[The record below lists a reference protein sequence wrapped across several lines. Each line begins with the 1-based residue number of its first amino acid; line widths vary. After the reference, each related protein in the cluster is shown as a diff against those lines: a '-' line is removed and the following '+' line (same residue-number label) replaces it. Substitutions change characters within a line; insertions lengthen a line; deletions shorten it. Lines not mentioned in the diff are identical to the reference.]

1 MKNMFGE
8 KLPQIQKKDRRYLG
22 IMAVISFLYLL
33 LAYESTSPLYPYVH
47 GLDSSFFMV
56 TGRMVADGKV
66 PYLDFF
72 DMKGPI
78 IFFIEG
84 LGEWLIDG
92 KMGIFLIQNLFFL
105 ATTGLSY
112 GIARQFVKEG
122 PALLVVLLNLFVLST
137 TSSGGNFTEEF
148 SLPPVLLCE
157 LLAVLYAKKSKKS
170 MWKSGE
176 TEHPPFYAA
185 VYGFCF
191 MYLALIRITNAA
203 LICGIVGSVLVVL
216 IATKKWKNI
225 VQNMAGFLI
234 GAALC
239 FAPVALYFLAKNA
252 FGEMLYGTFVFPF
265 MYSNDGITN
274 RAASTWMSILYY
286 IGPALSGFFA
296 ALIYGKKKEP
306 YMGYMMAFSIF
317 LLVVSLNMGRTSAH
331 YFTLAMP
338 SYVVGLAMTGQL
350 LSERELRTAPWP
362 LFLTAALVAV
372 LGSTFMNYHGG
383 ITAKISSNLNVIVS
397 PEGGREW
404 TEAVRAQGDLIPEAE
419 RDLVWGYGI
428 HPAWYFINDIQ
439 PCNRFCAYQGTF
451 VSMAPEKTVDE
462 IYTMLDTVFPRWII
476 VYNVEEAKGELE
488 YLGAVLETR
497 YKLVSDLE
505 EFDLYQL
512 RQ

>member
-1 MKNMFGE
+1 MKNVIGE
-8 KLPQIQKKDRRYLG
+8 KLSKIPKKDWKYLG
-22 IMAVISFLYLL
+22 ITALVSVLFLLI
-33 LAYESTSPLYPYVH
+33 AYESTSPLYPYIH
-47 GLDSSFFMV
+47 GLDSSFFMM

-84 LGEWLIDG
+84 LAQWLWDG
-92 KMGIFLIQNLFFL
+92 KMGIFLVQNLFFL
-105 ATTGLSY
+105 AATGLSY
-112 GIARQFVKEG
+112 AIARQFVKEG

-157 LLAVLYAKKSKKS
+157 LLAVIYAKNCEKSLKE
-170 MWKSGE
+170 SGE
-176 TEHPPFYAA
+176 AEHPPFYAA

-216 IATKKWKNI
+216 AATKKWKNLFR
-225 VQNMAGFLI
+225 NMAGFII
-234 GAALC
+234 GALLC
-239 FAPVALYFLAKNA
+239 FAPVALYFFAKGA

-265 MYSNDGITN
+265 LYSNDGVTN
-274 RAASTWMSILYY
+274 RIASTWMSILYY
-286 IGPALSGFFA
+286 IGPALAGFFA
-296 ALIYGKKKEP
+296 ALIYGRKKGP
-306 YMGYMMAFSIF
+306 YTGYMMAFSIF
-317 LLVVSLNMGRTSAH
+317 LLIVSLNMGRTSAH
-331 YFTLAMP
+331 YFTLTMP
-338 SYVVGLAMTGQL
+338 SYVAGLAMAGQL
-350 LSERELRTAPWP
+350 LSERGQRTAPWP
-362 LFLTAALVAV
+362 LFLTAALIAV

-383 ITAKISSNLNVIVS
+383 ITAKISSNLNAIIS
-397 PEGGREW
+397 PEGGKEW
-404 TEAVRAQGDLIPEAE
+404 TETVRAQGELIPEEE
-419 RDLVWGYGI
+419 RHLVWGYGI

-451 VSMAPEKTVDE
+451 VEMAPETVDE
-462 IYTMLDTVFPRWII
+462 IYTMLDTIFPRWI
-476 VYNVEEAKGELE
+476 VVCNLEEVKGELE

-497 YKLVSDLE
+497 YELVSDLD
-505 EFDLYQL
+505 EFDLYRL

>member
-1 MKNMFGE
+1 MKNILGE
-8 KLPQIQKKDRRYLG
+8 KLSVIRKKDWKYLG
-22 IMAVISFLYLL
+22 ITAVVSVLFLL

-47 GLDSSFFMV
+47 GLDSSFFMM

-84 LGEWLIDG
+84 LGQWLIDG
-92 KMGIFLIQNLFFL
+92 KMGIFLVQNLFFL

-112 GIARQFVKEG
+112 AIARQFVKEA

-157 LLAVLYAKKSKKS
+157 LLAVIHAKKCKTDL
-170 MWKSGE
+170 WESGRA
-176 TEHPPFYAA
+176 EHPPLYAA

-203 LICGIVGSVLVVL
+203 FICGIVGSVLVVL
-216 IATKKWKNI
+216 IAVKNWNNLLR
-225 VQNMAGFLI
+225 NMVGFLI

-239 FAPVALYFLAKNA
+239 FAPVALYFLAKGA

-265 MYSNDGITN
+265 LYSNDGITN
-274 RAASTWMSILYY
+274 RIASTWMSILYY

-296 ALIYGKKKEP
+296 ALIYGRKKEP
-306 YMGYMMAFSIF
+306 YTGYMMAFSIF
-317 LLVVSLNMGRTSAH
+317 LLMITLNMGRTSAH
-331 YFTLAMP
+331 YFTMSMP
-338 SYVVGLAMTGQL
+338 AYVAGLSMVGQL
-350 LSERELRTAPWP
+350 LSEREQRTAPWP
-362 LFLTAALVAV
+362 LFLTAALLVV

-383 ITAKISSNLNVIVS
+383 ITSKISNNLKGILDQES
-397 PEGGREW
+397 GRQW
-404 TEAVRAQGDLIPEAE
+404 TEAVRAQGDLIPVEE
-419 RDLVWGYGI
+419 RELVWGYGI
-428 HPAWYFINDIQ
+428 HPAWYYINDIQ

-451 VSMAPEKTVDE
+451 VSMAPETADE
-462 IYTMLDTVFPRWII
+462 IYTMLDTVFPRWIV
-476 VYNVEEAKGELE
+476 VYSVEEAKGELE
-488 YLGAVLETR
+488 YLGSVLETR
-497 YKLVSDLE
+497 YELVSDLD
-505 EFDLYQL
+505 EFDLYRL
-512 RQ
+512 CR